1 MLVAISI
8 RLRELVALA
17 LVLALIAA
25 AFTLPPYYAD
35 AGEPETE
42 PVSAGS
48 ARETVLIIDAGHGGE
63 DGGAV
68 TADGVPES
76 GINLGIAKKLEA
88 LCGLFGVDSVMTR
101 ESQEISYPDTAGTT
115 AQRKSAD
122 QKARVELIN
131 SQEDAVLVSI
141 HQNFFPDSRPFGC
154 QVLYGKTDG
163 SRELAEL
170 AHSMLTEALCPTS
183 RRVAAPISEDIY
195 LMRAAKCTAILVECG
210 FLSNTAEAA
219 LLQTEAYQLKISAL
233 LLASYLQYEA
243 STDGRVL

>member
-8 RLRELVALA
+8 RLREIVALA

-25 AFTLPPYYAD
+25 AFALPPYYAD
-35 AGEPETE
+35 ADEPETE

-141 HQNFFPDSRPFGC
+141 HQNFFPG
-154 QVLYGKTDG
+154 L
-163 SRELAEL
+163 
-170 AHSMLTEALCPTS
+170 
-183 RRVAAPISEDIY
+183 
-195 LMRAAKCTAILVECG
+195 
-210 FLSNTAEAA
+210 AA
-219 LLQTEAYQLKISAL
+219 LWLSGALRQDGWQPRAGRAGAQHAYRGAVPD
-233 LLASYLQYEA
+233 EPPRGR
-243 STDGRVL
+243 TDI

>member
-1 MLVAISI
+1 MQVAISI
-8 RLRELVALA
+8 RLRELVALV

-25 AFTLPPYYAD
+25 VFALPPYYAD
-35 AGEPETE
+35 EPEQE
-42 PVSAGS
+42 PVSAG
-48 ARETVLIIDAGHGGE
+48 AAQGTVLIIDAGHGGE

-68 TADGVPES
+68 TSDGVPES
-76 GINLGIAKKLEA
+76 GINLGIAQKLEA
-88 LCGLFGVDSVMTR
+88 LCGLFGVDCVMTR
-101 ESQEISYPDTAGTT
+101 DSQELDYPDTAKTT

-122 QKARVELIN
+122 QKARAELIN

-141 HQNFFPDSRPFGC
+141 HQNFYPDSRPFGC
-154 QVLYGKTDG
+154 QVLYGKAEG

-170 AHSMLTEALCPTS
+170 THGLMTTALCPTS

-195 LMRAAKCTAILVECG
+195 LMRSAKCTSILVECG
-210 FLSNTAEAA
+210 FLSNAAEAA

-243 STDGRVL
+243 STDGMVI

>member
-8 RLRELVALA
+8 RLREIVALA

-25 AFTLPPYYAD
+25 AFALPPYYAD
-35 AGEPETE
+35 ADEPETE

-170 AHSMLTEALCPTS
+170 AHSMLTE
-183 RRVAAPISEDIY
+183 DIY